1 MFDFLNQ
8 NWDPDVFILK
18 QFDAFWYQDC
28 ISLYKVVTLSC
39 LETNADFFVSLSPS
53 LLAAGH
59 WNKSSLFNLSWLH
72 SEMQIAFFWGDGEP
86 YLKSSY
92 SHCYMVPDTGMIPPS
107 PVTSPR
113 CSLCGHV
120 EWTTTCHIPLISPTT
135 SQNYEPYVKVQS

>member
-59 WNKSSLFNLSWLH
+59 W
-72 SEMQIAFFWGDGEP
+72 
-86 YLKSSY
+86 
-92 SHCYMVPDTGMIPPS
+92 
-107 PVTSPR
+107 R
-113 CSLCGHV
+113 
-120 EWTTTCHIPLISPTT
+120 
-135 SQNYEPYVKVQS
+135 